1 MTRELIVGYIEVSE
15 TRLVKR
21 RNRTSEE
28 IVLNIER
35 VKTRETEQRARDST
49 GQSVTGEENGFQSVK
64 RRERLR
70 ELAGEVV
77 IVEKNRFQINQ
88 TGEIRD

>member
-1 MTRELIVGYIEVSE
+1 LTRELIVGYIEVSE
-15 TRLVKR
+15 TCLVKR

-35 VKTRETEQRARDST
+35 VKTRETKQRARDST
-49 GQSVTGEENGFQSVK
+49 GQSVSGEENSFQSVK

-70 ELAGEVV
+70 EVAGEVV
-77 IVEKNRFQINQ
+77 IVKINRFEVNQ
-88 TGEIRD
+88 TGEVRD